1 VTWSATAAEQRI
13 QVHSALFYH
22 PETHADRLVLYFLTY
37 EYSWGQLMGYGFLFC
52 SLPDASSLLQLGPVQ
67 KLGWG
72 RTD

>member
-1 VTWSATAAEQRI
+1 
-13 QVHSALFYH
+13 
-22 PETHADRLVLYFLTY
+22 
-37 EYSWGQLMGYGFLFC
+37 MGYGFLFC